1 MWQNSAAFLRQA
13 FNSRPLKKD
22 LVNWLYLQGAEI
34 KDLDLHR
41 LKAWNDYIYYVED
54 NAESLLKLLHES
66 LNDRDFNDLSFLE
79 NYQNQVTLAACK
91 VENMSAIAYLTGL
104 SILQQLNVR
113 STDLGVTLEQ
123 LQYLEP
129 PTIPSH
135 TEIDLLI
142 NEKVKIEA
150 ELLLARGQLTM
161 QAQTLLDRKFQE
173 YANINALL
181 EIHPTDTQAEVVGK
195 AIALR
200 QLGRIEEAID
210 AYNIYGEMFP
220 DAEPSTTQYVNT
232 AKAFTRQITKL
243 DAIGG
248 VYVYQVAAG
257 ELADRSGIIVGD
269 IITHCDQK
277 IITTPKEIA
286 ASLTATDDRIEIV
299 YLRLDFNGYFTKKM
313 INIESKML
321 NIQFVGI

>member
-13 FNSRPLKKD
+13 FNSRALKKD
-22 LVNWLYLQGAEI
+22 LLNWLYLQRAEI
-34 KDLDLHR
+34 NDLDLHR
-41 LKAWNDYIYYVED
+41 LKAWDNYIYYVED
-54 NAESLLKLLHES
+54 GTESLLKLLHES
-66 LNDRDFNDLSFLE
+66 LNDRDFNDPSYLE

-91 VENMSAIAYLTGL
+91 VENMSEIAYLTGL

-113 STDLGVTLEQ
+113 STDLELTFQQ

-129 PTIPSH
+129 HTIPNQ

-161 QAQTLLDRKFQE
+161 KAQTLLDRKFQE
-173 YANINALL
+173 YANINTLL
-181 EIHPTDTQAEVVGK
+181 EIHPTNTQAEVVGK

-232 AKAFTRQITKL
+232 AKAFTRQIAEL

-248 VYVYQVAAG
+248 VYIYQVAAS

-277 IITTPKEIA
+277 LITTPKEIA
-286 ASLTATDDRIEIV
+286 ASLTANDDRIEIV
-299 YLRLDFNGYFTKKM
+299 YIRLDLKGYFTKKT